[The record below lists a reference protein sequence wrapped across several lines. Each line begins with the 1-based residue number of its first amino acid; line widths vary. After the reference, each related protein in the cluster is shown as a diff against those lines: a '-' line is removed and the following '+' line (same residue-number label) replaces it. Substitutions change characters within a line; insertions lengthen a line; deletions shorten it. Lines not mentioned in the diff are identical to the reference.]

1 MRASSEFADA
11 PTPLRLAAGQRRNA
25 LAPEETGER
34 SITVSRKVCFRLVTN
49 LLAALLSR
57 RLRSGTL
64 RRRRPSRCPGIL
76 EPWRGTRL
84 TYPSAHCPCALGTQR
99 GSACCADRRA
109 LASHTPSRHGKH
121 ASAARLLA
129 GFCGKRCRLP
139 HSKATAAPGLASWSK
154 VHCRGALSGRQRTS
168 RVPCRNRSPVTWS

>member
-1 MRASSEFADA
+1 MFADA
-11 PTPLRLAAGQRRNA
+11 PTPLRLVAGQRRNA

-49 LLAALLSR
+49 HLAALLSR

-84 TYPSAHCPCALGTQR
+84 TDPSAHCPCPRHAAR
-99 GSACCADRRA
+99 SACCADRGA
-109 LASHTPSRHGKH
+109 LPSHTPSRHGKL

-129 GFCGKRCRLP
+129 GFCGKHCRLP